1 VASSIL
7 ASIADAVNPLGE
19 ESSPW
24 MMAVPSLLRPGLHI
38 ATNKNWT
45 GNPLYPEHDY
55 DKTRPNSEKS
65 FKSNSDFSK
74 WAAKGHQ
81 QRDRRQPVQV
91 RLGRLHPGSI
101 DHVLETITGG
111 LGKFVMDV
119 VKTGGAVI
127 KGESFDETKAPIMRR
142 FVGNAT
148 DAQSTGRPI
157 TRAREEARKAGGEN
171 LRAARKDARTGNS
184 ENKAAADSF
193 IAESNG
199 ATAATSIFKRAD
211 ANAKRVRERTDLSD
225 EQKREQISA
234 IQKSARGE
242 YRKLKEGPSP

>member
-1 VASSIL
+1 VDDGGAEPAAAGHPHRVQQEL
-7 ASIADAVNPLGE
+7 DRQPAV
-19 ESSPW
+19 
-24 MMAVPSLLRPGLHI
+24 
-38 ATNKNWT
+38 
-45 GNPLYPEHDY
+45 PEHDY

-65 FKSNSDFSK
+65 FNSNSDFSK
-74 WAAKGHQ
+74 WAAKGLNS
-81 QRDRRQPVQV
+81 V
-91 RLGRLHPGSI
+91 
-101 DHVLETITGG
+101 TGG
-111 LGKFVMDV
+111 SPTSPAGS
-119 VKTGGAVI
+119 TGTPARSTMCWRPSPAGSASSSWTSSKPAGAVI
-127 KGESFDETKAPIMRR
+127 KGEPLRR
-142 FVGNAT
+142 DQGA
-148 DAQSTGRPI
+148 DHPPLRRQRQRPAVD
-157 TRAREEARKAGGEN
+157 RRSAYYEAREEARKAGGEN